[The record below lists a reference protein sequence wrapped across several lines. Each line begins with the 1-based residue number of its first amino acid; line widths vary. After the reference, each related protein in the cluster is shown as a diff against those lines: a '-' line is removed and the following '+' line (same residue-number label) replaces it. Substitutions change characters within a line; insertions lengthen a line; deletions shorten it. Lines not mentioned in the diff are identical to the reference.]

1 MYTKYEHWLNEKAN
15 TVEVTVSVSYAS
27 KAMDVFED
35 GRWNR
40 RGTMTS
46 SNTYSFNEDDA
57 DDFKDS
63 LIQAKIP
70 EDEISIE
77 Y

>member
-1 MYTKYEHWLNEKAN
+1 MYTKYDQWLNEKAN
-15 TVEVTVSVSYAS
+15 TAEVTVSVRYAS
-27 KAMDVFED
+27 TAMSVFED
-35 GRWNR
+35 GRWNK

-46 SNTYSFNEDDA
+46 SNTYRFNEDDA

-63 LIQAKIP
+63 LIQARIP
-70 EDEISIE
+70 EDEIDIE